1 MIRASAPAALFPLI
15 QGFQLRQI
23 CIELILG
30 DSFASIQLL
39 NSDLDRFVDLAL
51 PLFEA
56 LIGRRLFLMIHT
68 VQLYRRIRLTVLIP
82 IFVVLL
88 GLAFG
93 SFLNVCISRLP
104 RHESIVRPRSR
115 CPRCA
120 APIAAGDNIPI
131 LSWILLRGRCRH
143 CNQSIA
149 WRYPAVEFATA
160 ALFLL
165 SLLFFG
171 LTVAGIGMAILSFLL
186 LGLAVMDAETMRLP
200 DAFSLPG
207 IALGISLCGSRRRE
221 FDRGF
226 SSVGPWRDAGDQY
239 MWAVFAA
246 LLLLLIRWLYFL
258 VRHQQGLGMGDV
270 KLLAMIAAWLG
281 PAPTILTLLLG
292 CLAAAIFGV
301 LSIAFSRGSRGL
313 RTTRLPF
320 GSFLC
325 AAAIYTIFAGEPI
338 IRWYLR
344 FFP

>member
-1 MIRASAPAALFPLI
+1 VIAEA
-15 QGFQLRQI
+15 
-23 CIELILG
+23 
-30 DSFASIQLL
+30 
-39 NSDLDRFVDLAL
+39 DLT
-51 PLFEA
+51 P
-56 LIGRRLFLMIHT
+56 
-68 VQLYRRIRLTVLIP
+68 LIP
-82 IFVVLL
+82 IFVVLI

-104 RHESIVRPRSR
+104 RHESIVSPRSR

-120 APIAAGDNIPI
+120 APIGAGDNIPI

-143 CNQSIA
+143 CNEPIA
-149 WRYPAVEFATA
+149 WRYPAVELATA

-165 SLLFFG
+165 TLLLFG
-171 LTVAGIGMAILSFLL
+171 LTVGGIGMAILSFLL

-200 DAFSLPG
+200 DAFTLPG
-207 IALGISLCGSRRRE
+207 IALGILYSAIAPAFFNLYPDAFARPWGIVI
-221 FDRGF
+221 GF
-226 SSVGPWRDAGDQY
+226 RFSGHPYVAVRTMILGALVSAL
-239 MWAVFAA
+239 WAVLAA

-292 CLAAAIFGV
+292 AIAAALFGILFV
-301 LSIAFSRGSRGL
+301 ALSRGKRPFL
-313 RTTRLPF
+313 TTRLPL

-325 AAAIYTIFAGEPI
+325 AAAFYTIFAGDPI

-344 FFP
+344 FYGLS